1 PGSER
6 GGRHPAGGRRCLGR
20 WGDCGAGA
28 DGPAAAAAGR
38 AGVGRVVAAGGRARA
53 RMGVVGLA
61 LAFAAFGS
69 PSLGH
74 LLFLAAFV
82 LLVVES
88 LVWQMLLPKLARD
101 FDKVMR

>member
-1 PGSER
+1 
-6 GGRHPAGGRRCLGR
+6 
-20 WGDCGAGA
+20 
-28 DGPAAAAAGR
+28 
-38 AGVGRVVAAGGRARA
+38 
-53 RMGVVGLA
+53 MGVVGLA

-74 LLFLAAFV
+74 WLFLAAFV